1 MVAVVVMMA
10 VVISTK
16 VKDVDLATAA
26 VLAAVDC
33 AGVRDGAHVHNE
45 GIIGGI
51 TSSSVVFL
59 LRAHLLCRL
68 LLLFYILI
76 YSTARCYLYFLQG
89 VQVQ

>member
-33 AGVRDGAHVHNE
+33 AGVRDGANVHN
-45 GIIGGI
+45 
-51 TSSSVVFL
+51 
-59 LRAHLLCRL
+59 
-68 LLLFYILI
+68 
-76 YSTARCYLYFLQG
+76 
-89 VQVQ
+89 